1 MTTLNSQSDSINTT
15 MAMGANRKYHNVME
29 ELVTEEAKRQLA
41 SLPAKLSQYIK
52 RVEVETYALNRLPPL
67 YASSKE
73 GWMQQLKR
81 GRAEFSASVKTAVRQ
96 AIAAVQRDLLR
107 HSTPLS
113 AEESI
118 SEKEESNTPEP
129 SREVVPRHSYEPMED
144 NVSKLDQKTV
154 HRHRS
159 FADNYSRKEASIRDG
174 WFG

>member
-1 MTTLNSQSDSINTT
+1 MTTLNTESGSVNTNT
-15 MAMGANRKYHNVME
+15 MAIGSNRRYHNVME
-29 ELVTEEAKRQLA
+29 DLVAEEVKRQLA
-41 SLPAKLSQYIK
+41 SLPPRLSQYIK

-81 GRAEFSASVKTAVRQ
+81 GQAEFSPSIKTAVRQ

-113 AEESI
+113 PEEATEVNQEI
-118 SEKEESNTPEP
+118 QKQEAPKRNVPRSEPWENTPP
-129 SREVVPRHSYEPMED
+129 
-144 NVSKLDQKTV
+144 NLDQKVV
-154 HRHRS
+154 HRHRA

-174 WFG
+174 WMG